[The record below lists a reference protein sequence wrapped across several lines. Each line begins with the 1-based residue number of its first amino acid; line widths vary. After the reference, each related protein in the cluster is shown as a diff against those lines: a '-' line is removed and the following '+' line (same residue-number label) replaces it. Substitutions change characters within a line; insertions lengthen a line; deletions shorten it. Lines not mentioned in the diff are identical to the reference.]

1 MWMSN
6 KPLGRKEVNCQF
18 SLSLPLSLSLFLSFY
33 LYLHHSLLHISS
45 YSYYTTF
52 ITKSYGFGSF
62 FSGSDKIPSHH
73 SFWHADPWW
82 PVQLL
87 LLLIRIYFTDIV
99 FCVKRGRKTSPIR
112 PMMDPYADG
121 MTAWRRDYI
130 TFFLTSSSSDLL
142 EWILMEAWQTDQ
154 WIYRPTDG

>member
-1 MWMSN
+1 MNN
-6 KPLGRKEVNCQF
+6 KLWGGKKVNCQF
-18 SLSLPLSLSLFLSFY
+18 FLSLPLSFFLSF
-33 LYLHHSLLHISS
+33 LHCSLLHISS
-45 YSYYTTF
+45 YSTF
-52 ITKSYGFGSF
+52 ITKRYGFGSCL
-62 FSGSDKIPSHH
+62 SGSDKTPSHH

-99 FCVKRGRKTSPIR
+99 FCVKRGRKLSPIR
-112 PMMDPYADG
+112 PTMDPYADG

-142 EWILMEAWQTDQ
+142 EWISMEAWQTDQ
-154 WIYRPTDG
+154 WTYRPTDGWTT